1 MWLKGV
7 EVAENEK
14 NRYDRKEFYDHI
26 KDFRLIS
33 MSKQQILKDSNQER
47 DIIWEGFLK
56 KKYFR
61 RGLK

>member
-14 NRYDRKEFYDHI
+14 NRYDRKEFDDDI

-33 MSKQQILKDSNQER
+33 MSKQ
-47 DIIWEGFLK
+47 
-56 KKYFR
+56 
-61 RGLK
+61 

>member
-47 DIIWEGFLK
+47 DII
-56 KKYFR
+56 
-61 RGLK
+61 